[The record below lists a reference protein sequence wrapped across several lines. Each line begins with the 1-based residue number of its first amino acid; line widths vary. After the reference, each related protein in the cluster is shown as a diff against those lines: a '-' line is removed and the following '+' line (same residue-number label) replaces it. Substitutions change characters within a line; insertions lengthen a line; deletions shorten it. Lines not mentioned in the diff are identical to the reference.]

1 MSRLHEQLK
10 YFVNQKLNSDPS
22 WQRLKVILSGHVA
35 DPMVTIVIHWSLR
48 SSGMKHSCYMPGCDY
63 SLHPSWVKH
72 SHEPQHGAK
81 LSVEVGISVSPVVLL
96 LAVCRAVCRGVHPGG
111 TDVELNWMFA
121 KRNQD
126 VSCYGDVLVCLSNR
140 LFHMSDSNW
149 CFSPAA
155 IAQLDM
161 FISRFPRMFEYLN
174 SNPKD
179 DMYYE
184 ADLFP
189 EPDGCTSLSP
199 SVASGLKAGHQ
210 PGVLEATANIWIG
223 SQWIASQIATIETVV
238 PDMQANDK
246 FHRIEALQYKVLI
259 QHQALVCPGEEGLA
273 GRRQHCQQLL
283 VGQERGAQLKL
294 HVEAIACM
302 SFMSETNGV

>member
-22 WQRLKVILSGHVA
+22 WQRLKVILSGHVMA
-35 DPMVTIVIHWSLR
+35 PFT
-48 SSGMKHSCYMPGCDY
+48 Y
-63 SLHPSWVKH
+63 PSPWLTQFPDITNCK
-72 SHEPQHGAK
+72 
-81 LSVEVGISVSPVVLL
+81 VETQLYIPVSPMVLL
-96 LAVCRAVCRGVHPGG
+96 LAVCR
-111 TDVELNWMFA
+111 
-121 KRNQD
+121 
-126 VSCYGDVLVCLSNR
+126 
-140 LFHMSDSNW
+140 DSNW

-238 PDMQANDK
+238 PDMQGINTTASYSHLINEGDQHHSLPFLLLSIQANDK

-294 HVEAIACM
+294 HVEAIACIHDLLL
-302 SFMSETNGV
+302 